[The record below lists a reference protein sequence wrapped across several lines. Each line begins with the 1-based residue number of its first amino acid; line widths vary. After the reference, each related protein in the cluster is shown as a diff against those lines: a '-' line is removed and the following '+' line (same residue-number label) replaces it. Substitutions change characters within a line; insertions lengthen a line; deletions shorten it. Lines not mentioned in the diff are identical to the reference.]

1 MVLSLP
7 KSLSHLFLWVL
18 HDQYFRMVAWSLAI
32 DVASIVS
39 AFMGNSM
46 GKTMY
51 QTGDQQTALVETRQ
65 MMASE
70 LQAVANNEILQ
81 IFENDAQ
88 PFERSESFFLSVLP
102 TRSNVHIMYIY
113 II

>member
-1 MVLSLP
+1 
-7 KSLSHLFLWVL
+7 
-18 HDQYFRMVAWSLAI
+18 MVAWSLAI

-46 GKTMY
+46 GNTMY

-81 IFENDAQ
+81 IFENDTQ
-88 PFERSESFFLSVLP
+88 PFDRSESSFLSVLP

-113 II
+113 IYDYIYVYMYI